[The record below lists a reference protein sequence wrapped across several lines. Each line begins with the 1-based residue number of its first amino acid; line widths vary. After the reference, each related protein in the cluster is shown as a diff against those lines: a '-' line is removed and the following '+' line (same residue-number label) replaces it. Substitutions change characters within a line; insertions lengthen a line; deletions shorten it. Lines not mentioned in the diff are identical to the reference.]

1 MTEIMVKID
10 GFEGPLDLLLHL
22 IKRLEMNIYDIP
34 ISEITSQYLSYVH
47 TMKLVELDTAGDY
60 LVMAATLMSIKSN
73 LLLPQQ
79 RMINDEEE
87 FYEDREDPRSALV
100 EQLLEYQKYK
110 QAAIVLRKKQEK
122 RNDYFTKEPENLDII
137 QKDYGLEPGKLNVSD
152 LVHTF
157 KSLLEKKKED
167 EPIQT
172 KVTVEEISIEQ
183 KMENI
188 ILKLSDQLT
197 LPFTELVNKNTKRAI
212 VTTFVA
218 LLELI
223 KKQQI
228 EVRQNTAFDEILISL
243 KNTEKQG
250 VAYE

>member
-1 MTEIMVKID
+1 MTDIMVKID

-79 RMINDEEE
+79 KIEDEED
-87 FYEDREDPRSALV
+87 FYEDGEDPRSALV
-100 EQLLEYQKYK
+100 EQLLEYQTYK
-110 QAAIVLRKKQEK
+110 QAAVVLRKKQEE
-122 RNDYFTKEPENLDII
+122 RNDYFTKEPENLDTI
-137 QKDYGLEPGKLNVSD
+137 QKSHGLEPGKLNVID

-157 KSLLEKKKED
+157 KSLLEKKKESK
-167 EPIQT
+167 PVQT
-172 KVTVEEISIEQ
+172 KVTAEEVSIEQ

-188 ILKLSDQLT
+188 IVKLSHQLT
-197 LPFTELVNKNTKRAI
+197 LSFTELVNENTKKSC
-212 VTTFVA
+212 VTAFVA

-223 KKQQI
+223 KKQQV
-228 EVRQNTAFDEILISL
+228 EVRQNTAFDEIIISL
-243 KNTEKQG
+243 KNIKKQG
-250 VAYE
+250 VTYE